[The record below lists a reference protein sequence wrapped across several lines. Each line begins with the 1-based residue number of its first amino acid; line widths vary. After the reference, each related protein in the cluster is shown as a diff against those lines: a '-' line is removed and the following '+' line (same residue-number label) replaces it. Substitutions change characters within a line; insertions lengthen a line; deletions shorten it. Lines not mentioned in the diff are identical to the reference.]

1 MAAAKLLGQEAGG
14 DSERLRVLHIFSGD
28 LWAGAERMI
37 WTLLRQLSKQPDVE
51 VLALSLNEGE
61 LTAAL
66 RASGIETLVV
76 PESERTFFDLVRE
89 SGRAFQGRGVDIIH
103 AHRNKENLL
112 AWCIRK
118 RLGAKSL
125 VSTLHGLSEVSG
137 GWSVARLRRYVVE
150 RADDGL
156 LRQAF
161 DSVVAVSEDIRRTV
175 LRTKGYGC
183 AQVPVIHNG
192 IDLPVWTS
200 TPGRPSIPFRIGSVG
215 RFVPVKDFPLFI
227 AVGKMLVEAGEE
239 VRLALLGEG
248 PQKAELQA
256 LVKREGLDAVVS
268 FIPPCADPTEFYRSL
283 DVYLNTSK
291 HEGIPL
297 SLLEA
302 MACGT
307 PVVAPAVGGI
317 PEIIRDGA
325 DGILVA
331 TRTAQSFAEAC
342 RRVMQ
347 ARDGYDAMRMHARQ
361 RVEAEFSSERMAA
374 SYLALY
380 QKLSGRHGAECIE
393 RAGTCVTC

>member
-1 MAAAKLLGQEAGG
+1 MAGANHTAQRIGL
-14 DSERLRVLHIFSGD
+14 DSGRLRVLHVFSGD

-37 WTLLRQLSKQPDVE
+37 WTLLRQLSKQPDLE

-76 PESERTFFDLVRE
+76 SESEQTFLDLVRQA
-89 SGRAFQGRGVDIIH
+89 GTAFQGRGIDIIH

-112 AWCIRK
+112 TWCIRK

-125 VSTLHGLSEVSG
+125 VTTLHGLSEAG
-137 GWSVARLRRYVVE
+137 DGWSLARLRRYVVE
-150 RADDGL
+150 QVDDRL

-161 DSVVAVSEDIRRTV
+161 HSVVAVSEDIRRMLV
-175 LRTKGYGC
+175 GAKGLC
-183 AQVPVIHNG
+183 AVQVSVIHNG
-192 IDLPVWTS
+192 IDLPPWDQAV
-200 TPGRPSIPFRIGSVG
+200 GRPIAPFRIGSVG

-227 AVGKMLVEAGEE
+227 ATGKVLVQAGED
-239 VRLALLGEG
+239 VQLVLLGEG
-248 PQKAELQA
+248 PQKDELQA
-256 LVKREGLDAVVS
+256 LVRQEGLDAVVS
-268 FIPPCADPTEFYRSL
+268 FADPCPDPTEFYRSL
-283 DVYLNTSK
+283 DLYLNTSR

-317 PEIIRDGA
+317 PEILRDQEEGV
-325 DGILVA
+325 LVTA
-331 TRTAQSFAEAC
+331 RTAAAFAEAC
-342 RRVMQ
+342 RRVMHD
-347 ARDGYDAMRMHARQ
+347 RDAYDSMRMRARK
-361 RVEAEFSSERMAA
+361 RVESEFSSEKMTA

-380 QKLSGRHGAECIE
+380 RKLSGRLAAELI
-393 RAGTCVTC
+393 GTTCACPVN

>member
-1 MAAAKLLGQEAGG
+1 
-14 DSERLRVLHIFSGD
+14 LHVFSGD

-37 WTLLRQLSKQPDVE
+37 WTLLRQLSKQPDLE

-76 PESERTFFDLVRE
+76 SEAEQTFLDLVRQA
-89 SGRAFQGRGVDIIH
+89 GTAFQGRGIDIIH

-112 AWCIRK
+112 TWCIRK

-125 VSTLHGLSEVSG
+125 VTTLHGLSEAG
-137 GWSVARLRRYVVE
+137 DGWSLARLRRYVVE
-150 RADDGL
+150 QVDDRL

-161 DSVVAVSEDIRRTV
+161 HSVVAVSEDIRRILV
-175 LRTKGYGC
+175 GAKGLC
-183 AQVPVIHNG
+183 AGQVSVIHNG
-192 IDLPVWTS
+192 IDLP
-200 TPGRPSIPFRIGSVG
+200 PFDPAAGRPVAPFRIGSVG

-227 AVGKMLVEAGEE
+227 ATGKVLVQAGED
-239 VRLALLGEG
+239 VQLMLLGEG
-248 PQKAELQA
+248 PQKDELQA
-256 LVKREGLDAVVS
+256 LVRQEGLDAVVS
-268 FIPPCADPTEFYRSL
+268 FADPCPDPTEFYRSL
-283 DVYLNTSK
+283 DLYLNTSR

-317 PEIIRDGA
+317 PEILRDQEEGV
-325 DGILVA
+325 LVTA
-331 TRTAQSFAEAC
+331 RTATAFAEAC
-342 RRVMQ
+342 QRVMHDREAYSSMGMC
-347 ARDGYDAMRMHARQ
+347 ARK
-361 RVEAEFSSERMAA
+361 RVELEFSSEKMAA

-380 QKLSGRHGAECIE
+380 RKLSGRRGAEFI
-393 RAGTCVTC
+393 GTTGACAAR

>member
-1 MAAAKLLGQEAGG
+1 MAVGNALGNRAGG
-14 DSERLRVLHIFSGD
+14 DPGRLRVLHIFSGD
-28 LWAGAERMI
+28 LWAGAERMVAA
-37 WTLLRQLSKQPDVE
+37 LLRQLSKQPDIE

-66 RASGIETLVV
+66 RASEIETLVV
-76 PESERTFFDLVRE
+76 PESERTFLDLVRE
-89 SGRAFQGRGVDIIH
+89 TGAVFHGRGIDIIH

-112 AWCIRK
+112 AWCVRK
-118 RLGAKSL
+118 RLGAKCL
-125 VSTLHGLSEVSG
+125 VTTLHGLSEVSG
-137 GWSVARLRRYVVE
+137 GWSVARLRRAVVE
-150 RADDGL
+150 RVDDGL
-156 LRQAF
+156 LRRAF
-161 DSVVAVSEDIRRTV
+161 DAVVAVSEDIRRTV
-175 LRTKGYGC
+175 VRTKGYGG

-192 IDLPVWTS
+192 IDLPAWDS
-200 TPGRPSIPFRIGSVG
+200 MPKRPSTPFRIGTVG

-227 AVGKMLVEAGEE
+227 AVGKSLVEAGEE

-248 PQKAELQA
+248 PQHAELQA

-268 FIPPCADPTEFYRSL
+268 FVPPCADPTEFYRSL

-325 DGILVA
+325 DGVLVA

-342 RRVMQ
+342 QRVMH
-347 ARDGYDAMRMHARQ
+347 ARDGYDSMRIRARQ

-380 QKLSGRHGAECIE
+380 QKLSGRQGAKRIE